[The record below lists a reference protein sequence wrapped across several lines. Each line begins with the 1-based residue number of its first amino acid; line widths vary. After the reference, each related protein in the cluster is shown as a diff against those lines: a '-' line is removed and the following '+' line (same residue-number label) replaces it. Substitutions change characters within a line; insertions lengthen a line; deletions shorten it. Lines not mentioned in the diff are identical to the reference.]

1 MLSTKSIY
9 DYYWR
14 PKEGGKASKVKLIKY
29 RKGDDWITCTF
40 LESALPYFK
49 KGQTITLSKWNFFA
63 VKRKA

>member
-1 MLSTKSIY
+1 MPNTKSTY

-14 PKEGGKASKVKLIKY
+14 PNKDAKASRVKLIRY

-40 LESALPYFK
+40 LENALPYFK
-49 KGQTITLSKWNFFA
+49 KGQTATLSNWNFFA